1 MKEKEK
7 DLEYFP
13 YLPYSQ
19 VEDNKRCQRMLRQI
33 KNDPFTFHKKK
44 SSLTNLIRINNQKDT
59 KENQELLFFQRRHDK
74 DINSYNNFMKKKN
87 ATIDTNARNY
97 LNYILN
103 NKPKENKIKN
113 EIDYNA
119 IKENINANINNFP
132 RLNHSNSNININIKD
147 EEDIEKRQM
156 LFNNQKSSTQKN
168 IFIENNKQ
176 EFIANLKKRR
186 TDITNPSYFNGVG
199 EEIMK
204 LNNDIMNY
212 NLKEAE
218 KKMKRKKIN
227 GRNSINEDIPLGPEK
242 IRNINYY
249 SIGESSLSIN
259 PIINKGSYFENE
271 LKNRNNNNR
280 KKTDLMII

>member
-7 DLEYFP
+7 NLEYFP

-19 VEDNKRCQRMLRQI
+19 VEDNKRCQQMLRQI

-44 SSLTNLIRINNQKDT
+44 SSLTNLIRINNQKDI

-74 DINSYNNFMKKKN
+74 DINSYNNFMKRKN
-87 ATIDTNARNY
+87 ETIDANARNY
-97 LNYILN
+97 INFILN
-103 NKPKENKIKN
+103 HKPKENKLKN
-113 EIDYNA
+113 QIDLNA
-119 IKENINANINNFP
+119 FKENINSNINKFP
-132 RLNHSNSNININIKD
+132 RLNHSNSNINIKN
-147 EEDIEKRQM
+147 EDIEKRQI
-156 LFNNQKSSTQKN
+156 LFNNNKSSTQKN
-168 IFIENNKQ
+168 IFIDNNKKQ

-186 TDITNPSYFNGVG
+186 TDITNPFYFNEIG

-204 LNNDIMNY
+204 INNDMMNY

-218 KKMKRKKIN
+218 KKMNKKKIN
-227 GRNSINEDIPLGPEK
+227 SRNNINEDISLGPEK

-249 SIGESSLSIN
+249 NLGESSLYIN
-259 PIINKGSYFENE
+259 PILNKGSYFEKE

>member
-44 SSLTNLIRINNQKDT
+44 SSLTNLIRINNQKDI

-119 IKENINANINNFP
+119 IKENINANINN
-132 RLNHSNSNININIKD
+132 SNLNINIKD
-147 EEDIEKRQM
+147 EDIEKRQM

-204 LNNDIMNY
+204 INNDIMSY

-242 IRNINYY
+242 ITNINYY
-249 SIGESSLSIN
+249 SLGESSLSIN

-280 KKTDLMII
+280 KKTDIMII

>member
-7 DLEYFP
+7 NLEYFP

-19 VEDNKRCQRMLRQI
+19 VEDNKRCQQMLRQI

-44 SSLTNLIRINNQKDT
+44 SSLTNLIRINNQKDI

-74 DINSYNNFMKKKN
+74 DINSYNNFMKRKN
-87 ATIDTNARNY
+87 ETIDANSRNY
-97 LNYILN
+97 INFILN
-103 NKPKENKIKN
+103 NKPKENKLKN
-113 EIDYNA
+113 QIDYNA
-119 IKENINANINNFP
+119 IKENINSNINNFP
-132 RLNHSNSNININIKD
+132 KLNHSNSNINIKA
-147 EEDIEKRQM
+147 EEVEKKQI
-156 LFNNQKSSTQKN
+156 LFNNNKSSTQKN
-168 IFIENNKQ
+168 IFIDNNKKQ
-176 EFIANLKKRR
+176 EFVANLKKRR
-186 TDITNPSYFNGVG
+186 TDITNPFYFNEIG

-204 LNNDIMNY
+204 INNDMMNY

-218 KKMKRKKIN
+218 KKMNKKKIN
-227 GRNSINEDIPLGPEK
+227 SRNYINEDISLGPEK

-249 SIGESSLSIN
+249 NIGQSSLNIN
-259 PIINKGSYFENE
+259 PILNKGSYFENE

>member
-74 DINSYNNFMKKKN
+74 DINSYNNFMKRKN
-87 ATIDTNARNY
+87 ETIDANARNY
-97 LNYILN
+97 INFILN
-103 NKPKENKIKN
+103 NKPKENKLKN
-113 EIDYNA
+113 QIDYNA
-119 IKENINANINNFP
+119 IKENINSNINNFP
-132 RLNHSNSNININIKD
+132 RLNHSNSNINIKA
-147 EEDIEKRQM
+147 EEVEKKQI
-156 LFNNQKSSTQKN
+156 LFNNNKSSTQKN
-168 IFIENNKQ
+168 IFIDNNKKQ
-176 EFIANLKKRR
+176 EFVANLKKRR
-186 TDITNPSYFNGVG
+186 TDITNPFYFNEIG

-218 KKMKRKKIN
+218 KKMNKKKIN
-227 GRNSINEDIPLGPEK
+227 SRNYINEDISLGPEK

-249 SIGESSLSIN
+249 NIGQSSLNIN
-259 PIINKGSYFENE
+259 PILNKGSYFENE

>member
-7 DLEYFP
+7 NLEYFP

-19 VEDNKRCQRMLRQI
+19 EEDNKRCQQMLRQI

-44 SSLTNLIRINNQKDT
+44 SSLTNLIRINNQKDI

-74 DINSYNNFMKKKN
+74 DINSYNNFMKRKN
-87 ATIDTNARNY
+87 ETIDANARNY
-97 LNYILN
+97 INFILN
-103 NKPKENKIKN
+103 NKPKENKLKN
-113 EIDYNA
+113 QIDYNA
-119 IKENINANINNFP
+119 IKENINSNINNFP
-132 RLNHSNSNININIKD
+132 RLNHSNSNINIKA
-147 EEDIEKRQM
+147 EEVEKKQI
-156 LFNNQKSSTQKN
+156 LFNNNKSSTQKN
-168 IFIENNKQ
+168 IFIDNNKKQ
-176 EFIANLKKRR
+176 EFVANLKKRR
-186 TDITNPSYFNGVG
+186 TDITNPFYFNEIG

-204 LNNDIMNY
+204 LNNDIMNF

-218 KKMKRKKIN
+218 KKMNKKKIN
-227 GRNSINEDIPLGPEK
+227 SRNYINEDISLGPEK

-249 SIGESSLSIN
+249 NIGQSSLNIN
-259 PIINKGSYFENE
+259 PILNKGSYFENE